1 MKKGKKQKARVPEI
15 VSLNDEIFSMV
26 SGDPMAL
33 LDQRLAAVAGG
44 VFTCDTFTCGTFSG
58 SCGAFACGSFKIK
71 PA

>member
-1 MKKGKKQKARVPEI
+1 MKKSKTRKARVPEI

-26 SGDPMAL
+26 SGDPGAW

-44 VFTCDTFTCGTFSG
+44 VFSCDTFTCGTFSG
-58 SCGAFACGSFKIK
+58 SCGAFACGSFKVK